1 MDRRL
6 RFVWYMTAFAGFIIT
21 FILFI
26 YLYSLYQEEKHAYI
40 ITQNNRIQSIIYQFN
55 IKSTNP
61 FKTHNKLRFNSE
73 NNLLEY
79 TIAGCYYQYQLDPKE
94 NDVAQVD
101 IRSIYDIRDPEKWTL
116 ERLYSFLQTRLD
128 SLMIR
133 NLNIQFFVLDSTGK
147 IKDTYPKEIQLPPI
161 CEYITP
167 LGFISGDTLYATYNY
182 PFIAFLKTSSQNIIL
197 IIFTTLLLT
206 YCIINLYLSFRDEK
220 KSGEYREQFIH
231 NIVHDLK
238 RPLEN
243 QIKLCGVLPD
253 IPEAVQAKLLE
264 ESKVQL
270 RGMSQSIN
278 RMLLQST
285 DAHGLRLNLKEF
297 DSREMLETLT
307 QPNRW
312 KVEKGKEF
320 HIRLQFLSSDKMIT
334 GDFDFLQAVFQN
346 FIDNSLKYS
355 GTRAEV
361 VITCSDLDER
371 HLQIEVKDN
380 GLGISPEALKHVF
393 ERYHRGDHQGDKEI
407 KGHGQGLYYAR
418 MVIKAHR
425 GKIDISSS
433 PGQGTT
439 ITVVLP
445 KNLKTQ
451 KH

>member
-1 MDRRL
+1 MDQRS
-6 RFVWYMTAFAGFIIT
+6 GF
-21 FILFI
+21 
-26 YLYSLYQEEKHAYI
+26 
-40 ITQNNRIQSIIYQFN
+40 TQNIIIFAICIILCNQLIHLYHIYEEERIQYTNRQNDLITGAIYEFNMKSIDVENTGLSFN
-55 IKSTNP
+55 AKKNELTYFIKGQ
-61 FKTHNKLRFNSE
+61 
-73 NNLLEY
+73 
-79 TIAGCYYQYQLDPKE
+79 TIKYQLDVKE
-94 NDVAQVD
+94 D
-101 IRSIYDIRDPEKWTL
+101 IRQISERSYYDIRNPQVWTL
-116 ERLYSFLQTRLD
+116 KNFYSYLQEKQD
-128 SLMIR
+128 SVKMK
-133 NLNIQFFVLDSTGK
+133 NLSMQFTIQDSTAR
-147 IKDTYPKEIQLPPI
+147 IKESYPETKETSPFSPKYLDT
-161 CEYITP
+161 
-167 LGFISGDTLYATYNY
+167 LGFISGEILYVSYNY
-182 PFIAFLKTSSQNIIL
+182 PIELFIRTATWQIIL
-197 IIFTTLLLT
+197 TILISALFM
-206 YCIINLYLSFRDEK
+206 YCIVNLYLSFRDEK

-253 IPEAVQAKLLE
+253 IPEAEQAKFLE
-264 ESKVQL
+264 ESRTQL
-270 RGMSQSIN
+270 KGMSQSIN

-312 KVEKGKEF
+312 KVEEGKEF
-320 HIRLQFLSSDKMIT
+320 HIRLQFLSSDQMIT

-361 VITCSDLDER
+361 VITCADLDER

-439 ITVVLP
+439 ITVILP

-451 KH
+451 NH

>member
-1 MDRRL
+1 MDQRL
-6 RFVWYMTAFAGFIIT
+6 RF
-21 FILFI
+21 
-26 YLYSLYQEEKHAYI
+26 
-40 ITQNNRIQSIIYQFN
+40 TQNIIIFAVCIILCNQLIHLYYIYEEERIQYTNRQNDLITEAIYEFNMKSSNFENMGLSFNAKKNELTYFIKGQII
-55 IKSTNP
+55 K
-61 FKTHNKLRFNSE
+61 
-73 NNLLEY
+73 
-79 TIAGCYYQYQLDPKE
+79 YQLDVKE
-94 NDVAQVD
+94 D
-101 IRSIYDIRDPEKWTL
+101 IRQISERSYYDIRNPQVWTL
-116 ERLYSFLQTRLD
+116 KNFYMYLQGKQD
-128 SLMIR
+128 SVKMK
-133 NLNIQFFVLDSTGK
+133 NLSMQFTIQDSTAR
-147 IKDTYPKEIQLPPI
+147 IKESYPETKETLPSSPKYRDT
-161 CEYITP
+161 
-167 LGFISGDTLYATYNY
+167 LGFISGEILYASYNY
-182 PFIAFLKTSSQNIIL
+182 PIELFIRTATWQIIL
-197 IIFTTLLLT
+197 TILISALFL
-206 YCIINLYLSFRDEK
+206 YCIFNLYLSFRNEK

-320 HIRLQFLSSDKMIT
+320 HVQLQFLSSNNMIT

-361 VITCSDLDER
+361 VITCTDLDER
-371 HLQIEVKDN
+371 NLQIEIKDN

-407 KGHGQGLYYAR
+407 KWHGQGLYYAR

-425 GKIDISSS
+425 GKIDVSST